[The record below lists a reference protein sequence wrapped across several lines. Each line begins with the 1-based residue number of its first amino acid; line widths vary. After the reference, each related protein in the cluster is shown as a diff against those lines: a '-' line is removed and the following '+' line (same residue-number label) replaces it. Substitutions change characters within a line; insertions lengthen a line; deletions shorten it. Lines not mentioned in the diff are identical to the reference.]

1 MINQVITIR
10 NNDSTWNS
18 AESAFQNIQTITDNL
33 PIFDFLDRARRQGDM
48 SHTVEFNG
56 SNLLTFTR
64 VWNDSAYNDYLTY
77 TKGTSILEAN
87 GMTVTET
94 ITE

>member
-1 MINQVITIR
+1 MINQVVTIR
-10 NNDSTWNS
+10 NNDSTWSS
-18 AESAFQNIQTITDNL
+18 AESAFINVQTITDNL
-33 PIFDFLDRARRQGDM
+33 PIFEFLTQARKSGNM

-87 GMTVTET
+87 EMTVTET

>member
-1 MINQVITIR
+1 MVNQVVTIK
-10 NNDSTWNS
+10 NNNSTWDSMEN
-18 AESAFQNIQTITDNL
+18 AFSNIQTITNNL
-33 PIFDFLDRARRQGDM
+33 PIFDFLDKAKKEGNM
-48 SHTVEFNG
+48 THNVEFSG

-64 VWNDSAYNDYLTY
+64 VWNDSAYNEYLTY

-94 ITE
+94 IT